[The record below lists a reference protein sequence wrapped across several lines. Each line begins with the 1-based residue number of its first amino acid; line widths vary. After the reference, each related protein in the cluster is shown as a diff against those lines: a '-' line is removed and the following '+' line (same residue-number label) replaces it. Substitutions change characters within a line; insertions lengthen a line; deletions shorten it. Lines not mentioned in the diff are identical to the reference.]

1 MSMDPEALY
10 IQLGRL
16 VETIQDLDLHEY
28 QLPSTTQH
36 WLGRAAALIAEAGD
50 SSDIVLFKTA
60 VGALTSLHTRDRAR
74 EDIALVLYR
83 ALAVAEIRAPLSA
96 QGTFIPA
103 GNSFDAFAAMGKV
116 LGTATR
122 DILIVDPYLDEKALT
137 DFAPLAREGVS
148 IRLLADAHTY
158 KPTLIPA
165 SKRWATQYG
174 SARPLAVRLAPAR
187 TLHDRIIIADA
198 AGVWVLTQS
207 LNAFAARS
215 PASIVR
221 VDEETAALKVSA
233 YDAIWRGATPI

>member
-10 IQLGRL
+10 IRLGRL
-16 VETIQDLDLHEY
+16 VETIPDLDEY

-50 SSDIVLFKTA
+50 ISDTVLFKAA
-60 VGALTSLHTRDRAR
+60 VGALTGLATRDRAR
-74 EDIALVLYR
+74 QDIALILYR
-83 ALAVAEIRAPLSA
+83 ALAVAEVRAPVSA

-103 GNSFDAFAAMGKV
+103 GNSFDAFAAVGKV

-137 DFAPLAREGVS
+137 DFAPLAHDGVS
-148 IRLLADAHTY
+148 IRLLADGSGH

-165 SKRWATQYG
+165 SKRWVTQYG
-174 SARPLAVRLAPAR
+174 AARPLEVRLAPAGM
-187 TLHDRIIIADA
+187 LHDRLIITDA
-198 AGVWVLTQS
+198 VSTWVLTQS

-221 VDEETAALKVSA
+221 VDQETAALKVSA
-233 YDAIWRGATPI
+233 YDAIWRAATPI